1 MADMTLLELSDLVC
15 KWENI
20 LAPLV
25 VIIFGILAGIGKNK
39 NVRLLGF
46 AVTAAGLGA
55 LLSQTGTVLRT
66 LIDNGRLTEEIYFNN
81 TYNNAVL
88 AAGLASLII
97 GTLGR
102 VLIWLYAHKEYGTK
116 IMWCIIVT
124 VSPVI
129 ATFLETFLEIV
140 LRKVLMPD
148 SHEYV
153 QVQGAI
159 YAANSVGII
168 VSVAIN
174 IIFMNIFRRNSD
186 REKVVPSY
194 WLFQLLLAL
203 VAIITYL
210 MLIGSLHFY
219 GSDSADSYRLFTNII
234 GFFIVLVNP
243 ALALYLFIRQTKRI
257 EE

>member
-20 LAPLV
+20 LAAIV
-25 VIIFGILAGIGKNK
+25 VIILGILAGIGKNK

-46 AVTAAGLGA
+46 AVTAASMCA
-55 LLSQTGTVLRT
+55 LLSQTGMILQS
-66 LIDNGRLTEEIYFNN
+66 LIDNGSLTEEIYFNN
-81 TYNNAVL
+81 TYNNAVV
-88 AAGLASLII
+88 AAGLASFII

-129 ATFLETFLEIV
+129 ATFLQIV
-140 LRKVLMPD
+140 LRNAMMPD
-148 SHEYV
+148 SYEYV
-153 QVQGAI
+153 QVQGAF

-168 VSVAIN
+168 VSVA
-174 IIFMNIFRRNSD
+174 FMNIFRKNSD
-186 REKVVPSY
+186 REKAVPSY
-194 WLFQLLLAL
+194 WLFHLLLAL
-203 VAIITYL
+203 VIIITYL
-210 MLIGSLHFY
+210 MQIGSLHFY

-243 ALALYLFIRQTKRI
+243 ALAVYLFIRQTKKI

>member
-1 MADMTLLELSDLVC
+1 MADMTLLEFTDLVC

-20 LAPLV
+20 LAAIV
-25 VIIFGILAGIGKNK
+25 VIILGILAGIGKNK

-46 AVTAAGLGA
+46 AVTAASMCA
-55 LLSQTGTVLRT
+55 LLSQTGTILRT
-66 LIDNGRLTEEIYFNN
+66 LIDNGSLTEEIYFNN
-81 TYNNAVL
+81 TYSNAVL
-88 AAGLASLII
+88 AAGLTSFII

-129 ATFLETFLEIV
+129 ATFLQIV
-140 LRKVLMPD
+140 LQKVLMPD
-148 SHEYV
+148 SQEYV
-153 QVQGAI
+153 QVQSAI

-174 IIFMNIFRRNSD
+174 IIFMIIFRKNSD
-186 REKVVPSY
+186 REKAVPSY
-194 WLFQLLLAL
+194 WLFHLLLAL
-203 VAIITYL
+203 VVIITYL
-210 MLIGSLHFY
+210 MQIGSLHFY

-243 ALALYLFIRQTKRI
+243 ALAVYLFIRQTKRI

>member
-20 LAPLV
+20 LAAIV
-25 VIIFGILAGIGKNK
+25 VIILGILAGIGKNK

-46 AVTAAGLGA
+46 AVTASGLA
-55 LLSQTGTVLRT
+55 ASLSQTGTILRT
-66 LIDNGRLTEEIYFNN
+66 LIDNGSLTEEIYFNN
-81 TYNNAVL
+81 TYNNAIV
-88 AAGLASLII
+88 AAGLASFII

-129 ATFLETFLEIV
+129 ATFLQIV
-140 LRKVLMPD
+140 LRNALMPD
-148 SHEYV
+148 SYEYV
-153 QVQGAI
+153 QVQGAF

-174 IIFMNIFRRNSD
+174 IIFMNIFRKNSD
-186 REKVVPSY
+186 KEKAVPSY
-194 WLFQLLLAL
+194 WLFHLLLAL
-203 VAIITYL
+203 VIIITYL
-210 MLIGSLHFY
+210 MQIGSLHFY

>member
-15 KWENI
+15 KWESI

-46 AVTAAGLGA
+46 AVAAASMCA
-55 LLSQTGTVLRT
+55 LLSQTGTLLRT
-66 LIDNGRLTEEIYFNN
+66 LIDNGSLTEEIYFNN

-88 AAGLASLII
+88 AAGLASFII

-129 ATFLETFLEIV
+129 ATFLEIV

-153 QVQGAI
+153 QDQGAFL
-159 YAANSVGII
+159 AANSVGII
-168 VSVAIN
+168 ASVAIL
-174 IIFMNIFRRNSD
+174 IIFMIIFRKNSD
-186 REKVVPSY
+186 KEKAVPSY

-203 VAIITYL
+203 VVIITYL
-210 MLIGSLHFY
+210 MMIGSLHFY

-234 GFFIVLVNP
+234 GFFIALVNP
-243 ALALYLFIRQTKRI
+243 ALALYLFIRQTKRV

>member
-1 MADMTLLELSDLVC
+1 MADMTLLEFTDLVC
-15 KWENI
+15 KWENSLAVIVAII
-20 LAPLV
+20 L
-25 VIIFGILAGIGKNK
+25 GILAGIGKNK

-46 AVTAAGLGA
+46 AVTASGLAAYLG
-55 LLSQTGTVLRT
+55 QTSTILRT
-66 LIDNGRLTEEIYFNN
+66 LIDNGSLTEEIYFNN
-81 TYNNAVL
+81 TYNNAVV
-88 AAGLASLII
+88 AAGLASFII

-116 IMWCIIVT
+116 IMWCIIVS

-129 ATFLETFLEIV
+129 ATFLQLV

-148 SHEYV
+148 SQEYV

-168 VSVAIN
+168 LSVAVC
-174 IIFMNIFRRNSD
+174 IIFMNIFRKNSD
-186 REKVVPSY
+186 REKAVPSY
-194 WLFQLLLAL
+194 WLFHLLLAL
-203 VAIITYL
+203 VTIITYL
-210 MLIGSLHFY
+210 MLIGSLHFF